1 MNNTLG
7 DFKYSA
13 YSRNPEATHLDQGK
27 HIGGEPIHEYRLEE
41 KTEKVLRSYISS
53 QLAGRQLS

>member
-13 YSRNPEATHLDQGK
+13 YSWNPEASHLNQGK
-27 HIGGEPIHEYRLEE
+27 HIGGEPIHEHRLEE
-41 KTEKVLRSYISS
+41 KEEKVLRSCIS
-53 QLAGRQLS
+53 G